1 MRHGLFVCLLLAGSV
16 GLLLWAGK
24 GWLRK
29 QLGSLKKKEPL
40 TVVRQLSEHQ
50 QFLLRSQIPT
60 PQLELFD
67 EVLLVSLGFLHD
79 LLSTLSSSSP
89 SHATHFEEKLATLTA
104 LLKRVRQHPLFLNQ
118 TVTERS
124 RNNALLVFVFYRVL
138 YEGVLD
144 KALAEGVLS
153 ADTDPFI
160 LLKRIPAKVSTFFGG
175 QVWRLYE
182 LTTLVQGD
190 LNALTINKD
199 LRYSLAEL
207 LQEVITPA
215 SHENPAPLTTPNITS
230 TITPSALQSAAVPVS
245 PALMP
250 TATASP
256 EGLGQSPLM
265 SVNGALPRLLTI
277 PTQLATSAPTQGNA
291 VAATQ
296 PELTP
301 TPSVEP
307 STVDTREVCQTPD
320 VLYKKLTKWLQRQL
334 ARYPVNTSDRFI
346 ATPDDPQMVYVSDV
360 GLSDFAKKL
369 NQPLPNLKAGLQGHA
384 SMTLASVQLQR
395 EADTLTL
402 LAVPVTFTFEILQ
415 PVVGQFI
422 KGES

>member
-1 MRHGLFVCLLLAGSV
+1 MTHSLFVCLLLAGSV
-16 GLLLWAGK
+16 GLLLWVGK

-89 SHATHFEEKLATLTA
+89 SHATRFEEKLATLTA

-144 KALAEGVLS
+144 KALAECVLS

-190 LNALTINKD
+190 LNALTINQD
-199 LRYSLAEL
+199 LHYSLAEL
-207 LQEVITPA
+207 LQEVIRPA
-215 SHENPAPLTTPNITS
+215 LRENSEPLTAPDVTATM
-230 TITPSALQSAAVPVS
+230 TPSASQSAAVPVS
-245 PALMP
+245 PPLTPAP
-250 TATASP
+250 TASP
-256 EGLGQSPLM
+256 AGLGQSPLV
-265 SVNGALPRLLTI
+265 SASESLPRLLTI
-277 PTQLATSAPTQGNA
+277 PTQLATPAPIQSNA
-291 VAATQ
+291 VAAQ
-296 PELTP
+296 SELTP
-301 TPSVEP
+301 TPAVEP

-334 ARYPVNTSDRFI
+334 ARYPINRCERFF
-346 ATPDDPQMVYVSDV
+346 ATPEHPNVIFVSDT
-360 GLSDFAKKL
+360 GLSDFAKKVG
-369 NQPLPNLKAGLQGHA
+369 QPVATIQSALQQVASHPIK
-384 SMTLASVQLQR
+384 SMTLKRQKD
-395 EADTLTL
+395 ELTL
-402 LAVPVTFTFEILQ
+402 QAVPVLFTVEILH
-415 PVVGQFI
+415 PLDGQLDEV
-422 KGES
+422 KK